1 MPVKLT
7 LWWKF
12 FTILTFRSIHWRC
25 SVKKNVLRN
34 FAKFTG
40 KHLCQSLFF
49 NNFAGLRPV
58 TLLEKR
64 LWHRCFG
71 PWKRFSALQTSN
83 TLLARFAHSQKLFWL
98 CFIFWLCWMKL
109 WSSDQR
115 CSQKPTK
122 HPRWNIPQKKV
133 IRLLTIFPKSFIL
146 DVFLGFEKQ
155 VHLCAT
161 WNHIYNVICSGSRKA
176 DDWSNFKIS
185 EIVWIS
191 KISKTAIIKISKMKK
206 IYHKEIKK
214 QWLPYVIWQPYYWFF
229 DFTRKLKTDV
239 LLFFLWTTT
248 SMIGRHG
255 SVSSWIIHQNKI
267 KVK

>member
-34 FAKFTG
+34 FSKFTG
-40 KHLCQSLFF
+40 KHLCHSLFF

-71 PWKRFSALQTSN
+71 PWKIFSALQTSN
-83 TLLARFAHSQKLFWL
+83 TLLARFAHAQKLFWL

-122 HPRWNIPQKKV
+122 HLRWNIPHKK
-133 IRLLTIFPKSFIL
+133 
-146 DVFLGFEKQ
+146 
-155 VHLCAT
+155 
-161 WNHIYNVICSGSRKA
+161 
-176 DDWSNFKIS
+176 SNK
-185 EIVWIS
+185 
-191 KISKTAIIKISKMKK
+191 
-206 IYHKEIKK
+206 
-214 QWLPYVIWQPYYWFF
+214 
-229 DFTRKLKTDV
+229 
-239 LLFFLWTTT
+239 TTT
-248 SMIGRHG
+248 YFPEKLCLRCFFGL
-255 SVSSWIIHQNKI
+255 WITSTSLCHMKPLI
-267 KVK
+267 